1 LRNVFVDDFCNGT
14 KKKKRNKA
22 PERDEDTDMNVRL
35 VIDE

>member
-14 KKKKRNKA
+14 KKKRNKA
-22 PERDEDTDMNVRL
+22 PERDEDTDVNVRL